1 MFRNQLLFV
10 LRKLA
15 KNRLFTGLNILGL
28 AVGLAAAAFIGL
40 YVVGQWQTDRFLPE
54 PESTFR
60 VLRVSGLKDT
70 PYEIGI
76 TAPNFAAAL
85 QTDFEGQIE
94 ETVRFM
100 RDEALVRWGENQM
113 LREKKV
119 AWGDARFIPF
129 FELKMYAGNPK
140 TALEKPGSL
149 VLTRATAR
157 RYFGSETKAMGQTLK
172 IDNSI
177 DAQVTGILEDFPA
190 NTHFDFELMLSMKT
204 AETTRQYWT
213 DWWNNCL
220 ITYARLK
227 PGVQAQQVESR
238 FEWFMNKYFAED
250 FATMGSPI
258 GLRLQPLRRMYFSKD
273 VRYDLIPHGNEAA
286 LKLFAFAALVL
297 LLVAGA
303 NYVNLSTARATER
316 SREIGVQKAL
326 GASVSGIR
334 RQFLTESM
342 LLTLAGVLLATLGL
356 WLAMPSFEILFGSPS
371 RLKIPDWAVGLLI
384 PGIVLIFGLLAGF
397 YPATLLASFRPVNAL
412 RGQLKAGIGQER
424 VRQSLVV
431 FQFALSIVLICG
443 TILIQRQLNFLAEK
457 DLGYQ
462 RENILLVN
470 MDNPDAYQ
478 KRSTFEALLKN
489 TPGVAAFTRTGGMPG
504 GFHDALN
511 FQLQGRDE
519 IAKMRVAYVDNDFS
533 ETFGIQV
540 LAGRDF
546 SREFASDSTEAALVN
561 RSAALQMGYQPTEIV
576 GKVIRETMFDSIP
589 KRIVGVVADYHFSSL
604 RDQVEPLVI
613 MQATWAGN
621 YAIRLDPNTQ
631 SIDKSIAAVEG
642 IWKKLAPAFPF
653 QYQFLDESLNRLY
666 MGETR
671 QGRIFSLFSAL
682 AIFVACI
689 GMFGL
694 ATFAAAKRTKEIGVR
709 KVLGASVAGIT
720 GLLAKDFLKLVIV
733 ALLIASPIAWYLM
746 RQWLEDF
753 AYRVEVQWWMFVLAG
768 VLAMGIAGLTISFQ
782 SIKAALV
789 NPVQSLK
796 SE

>member
-1 MFRNQLLFV
+1 MFRNHLLLA

-28 AVGLAAAAFIGL
+28 AVGLAAAAFIAF
-40 YVVGQWQTDRFLPE
+40 YVIGEWQTDRFLPASE
-54 PESTFR
+54 RTFR

-76 TAPNFAAAL
+76 TAPNYAVAL

-100 RDEALVRWGENQM
+100 RGESLLRLNKNQVFE
-113 LREKKV
+113 EKKM

-149 VLTRATAR
+149 VLTRETAR
-157 RYFGSETKAMGQTLK
+157 RYFGSESKAMGQIVK
-172 IDNSI
+172 IDNAI

-213 DWWNNCL
+213 DWWNSCL

-227 PGVQAQQVESR
+227 PGVSAQKVESR
-238 FEWFMNKYFAED
+238 FEWFMDKYFRED
-250 FATMGSPI
+250 FATMGAPI
-258 GLRLQPLRRMYFSKD
+258 GLRLQPLRKVYFSKD
-273 VRYDLIPHGNEAA
+273 VRYDLIPHGNQAA
-286 LKLFAFAALVL
+286 MKLFGFAALVL

-326 GASVSGIR
+326 GATVGRIR
-334 RQFLTESM
+334 VQFLGESL
-342 LLTLAGVLLATLGL
+342 LLTLCGVTLALLGVY
-356 WLAMPSFEILFGSPS
+356 LAMPAFETLFGSPI
-371 RLKIPDWAVGLLI
+371 RLNLSWWQVALIVPAV
-384 PGIVLIFGLLAGF
+384 VLVFGVLAGF

-412 RGQLKAGIGQER
+412 RGQLSKGMGQES
-424 VRQSLVV
+424 VRKGLVV
-431 FQFALSIVLICG
+431 FQFGLSIVLICG
-443 TILIQRQLNFLAEK
+443 TILIHRQLDFLGKK

-462 RENILLVN
+462 RDNILLVN
-470 MDNPDAYQ
+470 TDNPDVYQ
-478 KRSTFEALLKN
+478 KRSTFEALLKE
-489 TPGVAAFTRTGGMPG
+489 TPGVAAFTRTGGTPG

-511 FQLQGRDE
+511 FKLEGRDE
-519 IAKMRVAYVDNDFS
+519 IAKMRVTYVDNDFS
-533 ETFGIQV
+533 ETFGIQL

-546 SREFASDSTEAALVN
+546 SRDFASDSTQAALIN
-561 RSAALQMGYQPTEIV
+561 RSAALQMGYQPEAIV
-576 GKVIRETMFDSIP
+576 GKIITETMFDSIP

-604 RDQVEPLVI
+604 RDRVEPLVI
-613 MQATWAGN
+613 MQANWSGS
-621 YAIRLDPNTQ
+621 YAIRLDPNEQ
-631 SIDKSIAAVEG
+631 PIEKSIAAVG
-642 IWKKLAPAFPF
+642 DIWAQLSPAFPF
-653 QYQFLDESLNRLY
+653 QYQFLDESLNSLY
-666 MGETR
+666 LSEAR

-682 AIFVACI
+682 AIFIACV

-694 ATFAAAKRTKEIGVR
+694 ATFAAAKRTKEIGIR

-720 GLLAKDFLKLVIV
+720 TLLAKDFLKLVV
-733 ALLIASPIAWYLM
+733 VGMLIASPLAWYLM

-768 VLAMGIAGLTISFQ
+768 VLAIGIAFLTISFQ
-782 SIKAALV
+782 SVKAALA
-789 NPVQSLK
+789 NPVKSLR